1 MNLPKVEKSQEK
13 NAESTCSPSRAVPR
27 GSVQYLPEL
36 DDKEPEDSQERGP
49 VEAFPV
55 QLDLTTNPLE
65 ETLDLYFL
73 FLEPMSEKL
82 VVLPFPP
89 KEQHSAECPGP
100 AQKANP
106 LVLPP

>member
-65 ETLDLYFL
+65 ETLDLSFL

-89 KEQHSAECPGP
+89 KEQHSAE
-100 AQKANP
+100 
-106 LVLPP
+106 